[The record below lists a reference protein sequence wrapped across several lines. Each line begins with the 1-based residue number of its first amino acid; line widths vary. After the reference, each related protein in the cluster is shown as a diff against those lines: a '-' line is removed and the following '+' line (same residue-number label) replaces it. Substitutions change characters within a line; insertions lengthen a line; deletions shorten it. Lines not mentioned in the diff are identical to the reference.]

1 MKSILLSSFLFFSFL
16 SFSQIREEILSR
28 HENGMKRT
36 VITYSGTGN
45 TEKIVKV
52 TEYENSYLVPFS
64 VQTYGLKNDSQ
75 GRGEWKV
82 IKEEYFKN
90 GGAFEDAIYNKN

>member
-16 SFSQIREEILSR
+16 SFSQIREEIISR
-28 HENGMKRT
+28 HENGMKKK

-52 TEYENSYLVPFS
+52 TEYENSYLVPFK
-64 VQTYGLKNDSQ
+64 VQTYGLKNDSM
-75 GRGEWKV
+75 GRSIWAIV
-82 IKEEYFKN
+82 KEEWFKN
-90 GGAFEDAIYNKN
+90 GDAPEDAIYNKN